1 MSPTDWIAHYAS
13 AHRNT
18 MLQLGPPKPWRRRP
32 AEPLSRSIID
42 SAFTRLRQTIE
53 AKDVSTEQ
61 LRSAALEALER
72 AKEEIEHDPLC
83 LWLSE
88 QLERL
93 QREEE

>member
-1 MSPTDWIAHYAS
+1 MT
-13 AHRNT
+13 
-18 MLQLGPPKPWRRRP
+18 QLGPPKPWRRRP
-32 AEPLSRSIID
+32 ADPLSRSIIE

-72 AKEEIEHDPLC
+72 AKEEIELDPLC

-93 QREEE
+93 QREEEEEEEE

>member
-1 MSPTDWIAHYAS
+1 MSPSHWIAHYAS
-13 AHRNT
+13 AHQDT
-18 MLQLGPPKPWRRRP
+18 IQP
-32 AEPLSRSIID
+32 AEPLSRSIIQT
-42 SAFTRLRQTIE
+42 AFTRLRQTIE
-53 AKDVSTEQ
+53 AKDLSTEQ

>member
-1 MSPTDWIAHYAS
+1 MSPSHWIAYYAS
-13 AHRNT
+13 AHRTT

-32 AEPLSRSIID
+32 AEPLSRSIIE

-53 AKDVSTEQ
+53 AKDLSTEQ

-72 AKEEIEHDPLC
+72 AKEEVELDPLC

>member
-1 MSPTDWIAHYAS
+1 MSPSHWIAHYAS

-18 MLQLGPPKPWRRRP
+18 MIQP
-32 AEPLSRSIID
+32 AEPLSRFIIE
-42 SAFTRLRQTIE
+42 SAFTCLRQTIE
-53 AKDVSTEQ
+53 AQDVSTEQ

-72 AKEEIEHDPLC
+72 AKEEVELDPLW

-93 QREEE
+93 QREEEEE

>member
-1 MSPTDWIAHYAS
+1 MI
-13 AHRNT
+13 
-18 MLQLGPPKPWRRRP
+18 QQ
-32 AEPLSRSIID
+32 AEPLSRSIIEC
-42 SAFTRLRQTIE
+42 AFTRLRQTIE
-53 AKDVSTEQ
+53 AKDAGTEQ

-72 AKEEIEHDPLC
+72 AKEEIQLDPLC

>member
-1 MSPTDWIAHYAS
+1 MI
-13 AHRNT
+13 
-18 MLQLGPPKPWRRRP
+18 QP
-32 AEPLSRSIID
+32 AEPLRRSIIE

-53 AKDVSTEQ
+53 ANDVSTEE

-72 AKEEIEHDPLC
+72 AKAEIELDPLC

-93 QREEE
+93 QGEEEEEEEEEE

>member
-1 MSPTDWIAHYAS
+1 MSPSHWIAHYAS
-13 AHRNT
+13 AHQDT
-18 MLQLGPPKPWRRRP
+18 MTQP
-32 AEPLSRSIID
+32 ADPLSRSIIE
-42 SAFTRLRQTIE
+42 SAFTGLRQTIE
-53 AKDVSTEQ
+53 AKHVSTEQ

-72 AKEEIEHDPLC
+72 AKEEIELDPLC

>member
-1 MSPTDWIAHYAS
+1 MSPSHWIAHSAS
-13 AHRNT
+13 ARQDT
-18 MLQLGPPKPWRRRP
+18 MIQP
-32 AEPLSRSIID
+32 AEPLSRSIIQT
-42 SAFTRLRQTIE
+42 AFTRLRQTIE
-53 AKDVSTEQ
+53 AKDLSTEP